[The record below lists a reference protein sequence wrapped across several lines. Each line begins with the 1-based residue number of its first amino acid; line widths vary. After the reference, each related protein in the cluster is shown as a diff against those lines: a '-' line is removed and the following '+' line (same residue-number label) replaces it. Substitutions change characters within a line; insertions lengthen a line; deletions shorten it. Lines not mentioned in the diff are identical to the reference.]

1 MHERLKGLR
10 AERERGRDRIA
21 RLPEQTEKGDF
32 CCLASLKT
40 HIKNGLIR

>member
-10 AERERGRDRIA
+10 AEREEKDRIV
-21 RLPEQTEKGDF
+21 RLLEQTEKEIF
-32 CCLASLKT
+32 AASLKT